1 MTLYQHLYQRF
12 LDANPGKQHFACHS
26 HHYWPDVTRDAML
39 QYWDDTAAM
48 VDDKWQ
54 YLFSQKLPQVQQYIA
69 DTLNTGMPSQLAFA
83 PNTHELLYRI
93 LSCLDWQK
101 PLKILTTDS
110 EFHSFNRQ
118 IQRLAELDNLQLTCI
133 ETLPFNNFEQRFFDA
148 IESDSWDLIF
158 ISQVF
163 FNSALAV
170 RNLDAL
176 VARAAAHSLFV
187 IDGYHGFMALPTDLS
202 AIANRVFYLAGSYKY
217 AQGGE
222 GCCFVHVPPQCQ
234 LRPTYTGW
242 FAEFGEL
249 DQAKTGQVNYATNGM
264 RFAGA
269 TMDFAPLYRL
279 AAVQALYQQQGLD
292 VATIH
297 AYVQGLQQAFLQKL
311 DAIGHRDLHGG
322 NLLMADPHHH
332 GHFLTFKL
340 ASQQRVQALHQHL
353 HKHGVIT
360 DARGDRLRFGFALY
374 HNAAEYDLRCLQDM
388 P

>member
-1 MTLYQHLYQRF
+1 MYQHLYRRF
-12 LDANPGKQHFACHS
+12 LDANKGKQHFACHS

-39 QYWDDTAAM
+39 QYWDDTAAL

-54 YLFSQKLPQVQQYIA
+54 HLFSEKLPQVQQSIA
-69 DTLNTGMPSQLAFA
+69 GTLNTGMPEQLAFA

-118 IQRLAELDNLQLTCI
+118 ISRLDEFDNLSLCRI
-133 ETLPFNNFEQRFFDA
+133 ETLPFANFEERFA
-148 IESDSWDLIF
+148 KAVQSDDWDLIF
-158 ISQVF
+158 VSQVF
-163 FNSALAV
+163 FNSGLAV
-170 RNLDAL
+170 KDLESL
-176 VARAAAHSLFV
+176 VAKASADSIVV
-187 IDGYHGFMALPTDLS
+187 IDGYHGFMAIPTDLS
-202 AIANRVFYLAGSYKY
+202 AIAGRAFYLAGGYKY

-222 GCCFVHVPPQCQ
+222 GCCFLHVPPNCQ

-242 FAEFGEL
+242 FAEFGQL

-269 TMDFAPLYRL
+269 TMDFSPLYRL
-279 AAVQALYQQQGLD
+279 AAVQQLYQQQGLD

-297 AYVQGLQQAFLQKL
+297 AYVQGLQQAFLQHL
-311 DAIGHRDLHGG
+311 DTLQHPELNRN
-322 NLLMADPHHH
+322 NLLANQLSHH

-340 ASQQRVQALHQHL
+340 QNADKVQQL
-353 HKHGVIT
+353 HKQLSNHGVIT
-360 DARGDRLRFGFALY
+360 DARGDRLRFGFAIY
-374 HNAAEYDLRCLQDM
+374 HNAAEYDLSCLKEA